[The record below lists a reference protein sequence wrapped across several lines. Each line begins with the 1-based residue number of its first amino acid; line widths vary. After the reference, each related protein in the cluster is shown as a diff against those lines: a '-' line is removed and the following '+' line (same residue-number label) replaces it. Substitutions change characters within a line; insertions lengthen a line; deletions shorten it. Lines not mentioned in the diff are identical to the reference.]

1 MSDDSNL
8 IQSENVP
15 KFLSVGFVLTLLAV
29 VLGLFGTL
37 RSFTLEAALR
47 KSHDFGLESQKTADG
62 KIAALE
68 AKVAALEAASSAA
81 ATPAAPAAD
90 PAAPA
95 ADPAAPA
102 ADPAPAGAK

>member
-15 KFLSVGFVLTLLAV
+15 KFVSVGFVLTLLAL

-37 RSFTLEAALR
+37 RSFTLEASLR
-47 KSHDFGLESQKTADG
+47 KSHDHGLETQKAADG

-68 AKVAALEAASSAA
+68 AKVAALEAAAA
-81 ATPAAPAAD
+81 ATPATPAAEPD
-90 PAAPA
+90 AAAAAPE
-95 ADPAAPA
+95 
-102 ADPAPAGAK
+102 AGAK